1 MEKPISVLMVDDE
14 VQFRETTSRIL
25 QKKGYQTTMA
35 ASGEEAVAIIEK
47 THHDVVI
54 LDIKMAGMDGL
65 EALKKIKTLRPETR
79 VIMLTGH
86 GTIQSARESLT
97 SGAAD
102 YLNKP
107 CDISLLS
114 QKINALTSGE
124 MAEKP
129 GYERLAKDIMILAD
143 NYTSVSADASIK
155 EALEAVMKS
164 IDGYI
169 ASSRLIYTV
178 HRSVLVFDA
187 QHNLVGV
194 LSVRTLI
201 ESLRPGYLTE
211 ARPSMDDSM
220 QYSSFFWSGLF
231 TTQARKLAHK
241 KVREVM
247 NTSFVRVDS
256 EANLMAVVDLMTEH
270 KARRVIVMDKE
281 RVLGVVREQELF
293 FELANILL

>member
-14 VQFRETTSRIL
+14 AQFRETTSRIL

-47 THHDVVI
+47 SHHDVVI

-114 QKINALTSGE
+114 QKINALTSGD
-124 MAEKP
+124 MSEKP
-129 GYERLAKDIMILAD
+129 GHERLAKDIMILAD

-169 ASSRLIYTV
+169 SSSRLIYTV
-178 HRSVLVFDA
+178 HRSVLVFDG

-211 ARPSMDDSM
+211 ATPSMDDSM

-231 TTQARKLAHK
+231 TAQARKLSKK